1 MTKERPQ
8 LNNLLKDNMSKEEVF
23 QNKTL
28 RPIIKMQHH
37 LLIASFQNYIFNKK
51 IKFIELSN
59 EKKIEKI
66 KEILLR
72 DNTYKNLINDLS
84 ELDFSLN
91 EFDIYN
97 QNSSEYKRRILK
109 IITQRLQDSLSE
121 IAV

>member
-8 LNNLLKDNMSKEEVF
+8 LNNLLKENMSKEEVF

-37 LLIASFQNYIFNKK
+37 LLIASFQNYIFSKK

-72 DNTYKNLINDLS
+72 DNTYKNFINGLIVGH
-84 ELDFSLN
+84 FSLN

-97 QNSSEYKRRILK
+97 QNSSEFKRRILK